1 MWLAFL
7 SPFREL
13 GLLMV
18 CQDHRLEGPTGF
30 CQTSYVHP
38 INFSPCLHDLQIL
51 VDSLTL
57 LITDCTKIFREVSK
71 MTITSQI
78 PPRAL
83 LCRTFSIVCKD
94 PQSLDAAVQNTL
106 SGLFPPFEAT
116 APTVLSQLF
125 RVLESKYHGDGLC
138 CLLDF
143 LIPLKRLLEHIRQ
156 AACAPYSGRV
166 FLHEGWPLCLHEK
179 VTVHLSPLNPLLLRP
194 GDFYLQAEPC
204 GEQSAC
210 LVVKCLSKDLTTAE
224 KIPIPDTACSWLFTE
239 AWLED
244 INRDLERPTLHT
256 CLVATGNGIVP
267 VPWNKIATPEFV
279 QLPKAEHPMEKD
291 SVHLETQGRLNAES
305 PSQPSGGDQVSQT
318 SPAKYPGLI
327 KVDQGSWKKST
338 LFVVPSLCDIIS
350 ENLEGEYVNLVDFS
364 EESSNVEPPSPA
376 AVARRLA
383 PEAGKALLLQP
394 DEEIGP
400 HGVAWDCGKG
410 EDLEEGPCTPCLRR
424 KMSPDAKIHE
434 PRCRYRDSY
443 MAALQN
449 PISFNSG
456 LMAAILEEMDLT
468 QAAPSSEEVEAQP
481 DEGSGQMI
489 SPCPLEH
496 PDKDRKMEENPRLG
510 VTKPAKSP
518 AEGPAAGSKFS
529 FLKGHRPSASSGEGS
544 SSPEKAGKGPEGL
557 RKKTLMV
564 SSPKAARAKS
574 VAGKGSSPTEMAF
587 GDLSRPLTLDAV
599 GMTPS
604 STDNLIN
611 ESLVL
616 GSNPS
621 ESVLWDLLNSELLSS
636 GIARLP
642 GSVDKL
648 GRPLVEVPQNGGS
661 WQDPGI
667 SAKEV
672 AQLLLCLCSMARKR
686 SSDQA
691 VVILI
696 DGRKEAP
703 PPTLPTALGSL
714 QKSFPGS
721 IQVLLL
727 VAEKEATT
735 QVEKFLGLQVE
746 AVTSSKALIRHVDS
760 SQLTQAFDGH
770 FPYNHGEW
778 VQFFQKVHH
787 FVGGLKKASE
797 LLRTTAQELEK
808 EEGLETLQAVERQVS
823 RHRQLMQEV
832 LCDAQLVNLQRE
844 GGVTL
849 ARMRKEAAR
858 LGFTPDVR
866 RSFESTLAIYN
877 LVEEDVHTLVTKSN
891 SCLEHLEFLKKIRE
905 LEEEFHQVTLWID
918 EEGDPELTAVGLVEG
933 SLEKTEESYRRFK
946 DFFKEATVHYNRGLS
961 LSKEAAKIQ
970 GFKYP
975 EMSTFEA
982 AKGTFQAKLTM
993 FYMDMEMKGAE
1004 LETFLDL
1011 YRFCD
1016 KVTAFHLDCKEH
1028 LAQSKS
1034 REKEPNTVE
1043 AQQDNRDVL
1052 RRMSEDFSEEKFQQM
1067 KLQASSMHSD
1077 KGRLIWSDALERS
1090 REAKRMLEDL
1100 QVHFKEAKGG
1110 VPAGDWAE
1118 GRGPSSPN
1126 SSSSIPADVFNG
1138 GEALETKDPEPFSK
1152 ETLDRMDGSV
1162 DASRSSLCVN
1172 SGVGGRGHE
1181 EAMGGRGHEA
1191 ILEFGGLDSQHLGEE
1206 PCRRPQRASWD
1217 SSPLRRSSA
1226 SSPKAET
1233 MPGTGDTPP
1242 ITGHSCLP
1250 RLARGPPRP
1259 QKRERAQYFQLSRH
1273 GSFSSEDADSQNSS
1287 EDAVD
1292 SSSTWSVD
1300 LQGLRGGGGGGAQEK
1315 GQGILYLENHSP
1327 SSGSGLVKPET

>member
-1 MWLAFL
+1 M
-7 SPFREL
+7 
-13 GLLMV
+13 
-18 CQDHRLEGPTGF
+18 
-30 CQTSYVHP
+30 
-38 INFSPCLHDLQIL
+38 
-51 VDSLTL
+51 
-57 LITDCTKIFREVSK
+57 K
-71 MTITSQI
+71 
-78 PPRAL
+78 AL
-83 LCRTFSIVCKD
+83 PAARSGTD

-106 SGLFPPFEAT
+106 SGLFPPFEVT

-210 LVVKCLSKDLTTAE
+210 LVVKCLSRDLTTAE
-224 KIPIPDTACSWLFTE
+224 KISIPDASCSWLFTE

-267 VPWNKIATPEFV
+267 VLWNKIATPEFV
-279 QLPKAEHPMEKD
+279 QLPKAELMEKD
-291 SVHLETQGRLNAES
+291 SVHPETHCRLNAEP
-305 PSQPSGGDQVSQT
+305 PSHHSGGDQVSKPPQG
-318 SPAKYPGLI
+318 KYPGLI
-327 KVDQGSWKKST
+327 KVDQGSWKKSN

-350 ENLEGEYVNLVDFS
+350 ENLEGEYVNLVEFS
-364 EESSNVEPPSPA
+364 EESPKVEMSSPEVAPHHLQPEAFPA
-376 AVARRLA
+376 AEKVLLR
-383 PEAGKALLLQP
+383 PNGEAGSQG
-394 DEEIGP
+394 E
-400 HGVAWDCGKG
+400 AWNCGK
-410 EDLEEGPCTPCLRR
+410 EQDLEEGPCTPCLRR
-424 KMSPDAKIHE
+424 KLSPDSKIHE

-468 QAAPSSEEVEAQP
+468 QAASSSEDTEAQP

-489 SPCPLEH
+489 SPNLSEH
-496 PDKDRKMEENPRLG
+496 PNKERKTEESPKSG
-510 VTKPAKSP
+510 VTKLAKSP
-518 AEGPAAGSKFS
+518 AEGPAVSSKFS
-529 FLKGHRPSASSGEGS
+529 FLKGHRPLASCGEGPGP
-544 SSPEKAGKGPEGL
+544 PEKAGKGPEGP
-557 RKKTLMV
+557 RKKALMV
-564 SSPKAARAKS
+564 SSPKAARAKPA
-574 VAGKGSSPTEMAF
+574 AGKGSSQTEVAF
-587 GDLSRPLTLDAV
+587 GELSRSLNLDAV
-599 GMTPS
+599 GVTPS
-604 STDNLIN
+604 RTDTQIS

-616 GSNPS
+616 GSSPS
-621 ESVLWDLLNSELLSS
+621 ASVPWDLLNSELLSS

-648 GRPLVEVPQNGGS
+648 GRPLVEIPQNGGG
-661 WQDPGI
+661 WQDPGF

-672 AQLLLCLCSMARKR
+672 ARLLLCLCSMARKR
-686 SSDQA
+686 SHDQA

-696 DGRKEAP
+696 DARKEAP

-746 AVTSSKALIRHVDS
+746 TVTSPKALIRHVDI

-797 LLRTTAQELEK
+797 LLRSTTQELEK

-832 LCDAQLVNLQRE
+832 LRDAHLVSLQRE
-844 GGVTL
+844 GGATL
-849 ARMRKEAAR
+849 ARLRKEAAR

-866 RSFESTLAIYN
+866 RSFESALAIYN

-891 SCLEHLEFLKKIRE
+891 GCLEHLEFLKKIRE

-918 EEGDPELTAVGLVEG
+918 EEGDPELSLVGLAEG

-961 LSKEAAKIQ
+961 LSKEAVKIQ
-970 GFKYP
+970 GFKFP
-975 EMSTFEA
+975 EMVAFEA
-982 AKGTFQAKLTM
+982 AKGAFQAKLTM

-1004 LETFLDL
+1004 LESFLDL

-1028 LAQSKS
+1028 LAQWKA
-1034 REKEPNTVE
+1034 REKEPNTLEV
-1043 AQQDNRDVL
+1043 QQDTKDAL

-1067 KLQASSMHSD
+1067 KLQASSMHSE

-1090 REAKRMLEDL
+1090 QEAKGILEDL
-1100 QVHFKEAKGG
+1100 LINFKEAKGIT
-1110 VPAGDWAE
+1110 AGDCGE
-1118 GRGPSSPN
+1118 KRNPSAPN
-1126 SSSSIPADVFNG
+1126 SSSSIPVDVLNG
-1138 GEALETKDPEPFSK
+1138 GEVLETTKNLEPFSK
-1152 ETLDRMDGSV
+1152 ETVDRIDGV
-1162 DASRSSLCVN
+1162 DPSSQKESLCI
-1172 SGVGGRGHE
+1172 SSDMGVRGNKE
-1181 EAMGGRGHEA
+1181 TSPGA
-1191 ILEFGGLDSQHLGEE
+1191 ILEFGGFDHQVLGKE
-1206 PCRRPQRASWD
+1206 PSGRPQRTSWD
-1217 SSPLRRSSA
+1217 SSPLYRSST
-1226 SSPKAET
+1226 SSPKAEP
-1233 MPGTGDTPP
+1233 MPGTGETLPR
-1242 ITGHSCLP
+1242 TGHSSAPL
-1250 RLARGPPRP
+1250 LVRGPPHP

-1292 SSSTWSVD
+1292 SSSTWSME
-1300 LQGLRGGGGGGAQEK
+1300 LQGLRGGGAQEK
-1315 GQGILYLENHSP
+1315 GLGILYLENHSP
-1327 SSGSGLVKPET
+1327 SSSSSPVKPET